1 MNGSLPRER
10 KRKDR
15 GDGSAAG
22 RAEGSDAFTGPLP
35 ATSKRQAAMRAE
47 RRITGYSVAVMGE
60 ASDER
65 RRVVE

>member
-10 KRKDR
+10 NRNGR

-22 RAEGSDAFTGPLP
+22 RAEGSDALAGPLP

-47 RRITGYSVAVMGE
+47 RRITGCSVAVMGQ